1 MEVEC
6 PDNSRISIVSCEEG
20 HVFGRKHLGVAA
32 DDSISREQFR
42 LSPVHGVADVA
53 QLHVLGRNGN
63 TRLHLITRSAR
74 LRTIDDDRPPIAGMI
89 VEMPVTP
96 DAASGTPSDD
106 RKPLPST
113 GTQSRLF

>member
-6 PDNSRISIVSCEEG
+6 PDGSRVRIASCEDG

-42 LSPVHGVADVA
+42 LSVVQGGADVA

-63 TRLHLITRSAR
+63 IRLHLITRVASLVLHVCAR
-74 LRTIDDDRPPIAGMI
+74 
-89 VEMPVTP
+89 
-96 DAASGTPSDD
+96 
-106 RKPLPST
+106 ST
-113 GTQSRLF
+113 TARRLQA